1 MCLSFVVQGDR
12 WLQMEHVD
20 LPSECI
26 AKLESCTSLPSPP
39 KVALQIIQMVK
50 DPNIEI
56 DDVVRVLALDPA
68 LSVKI
73 LRLANSPLYGQGSKI
88 ANLPKAVMVIGLNG
102 ILALALS
109 FSLVKSLRREN
120 GTGLDHAIFWRRALI
135 AGSAGLALAQ
145 MCNRSDQEE
154 LFMAS
159 FIQDIGM
166 LVIEQAEP
174 SLYVHPNFEQMSHQK
189 VIAHEREYFGT
200 DHAMVG
206 SWLLGKWNFPKDLLW
221 GIRYSD
227 ELEHAPPE
235 TEDRQFFQ
243 CVAFSGTFA
252 DLSISQVDDD
262 TLFEISETIE
272 HTLQLPSLAFV
283 EVFKKIKNLVQE
295 SAPLFEIDYQ
305 DEFDPDAT
313 MKRAQELLAL
323 RNIGIDQKLNT
334 LAAGI

>member
-1 MCLSFVVQGDR
+1 MENLDLSA
-12 WLQMEHVD
+12 
-20 LPSECI
+20 ECI

-73 LRLANSPLYGQGSKI
+73 LRLANSPLYGQGKKI
-88 ANLPKAVMVIGLNG
+88 ANLQKAIMVIGLNG
-102 ILALALS
+102 ILSLALS
-109 FSLVKSLRREN
+109 FSLVKSLRQEN
-120 GTGLDHAIFWRRALI
+120 ETGLDHTMFWRRALI

-145 MCNRSDQEE
+145 MCDRSDQEE

-166 LVIEQAEP
+166 LVIEQVEP
-174 SLYVHPNFEQMSHQK
+174 SLYAHPNFEQMSHQK
-189 VIAHEREYFGT
+189 VILHEREHFGT
-200 DHAMVG
+200 DHAIVG
-206 SWLLGKWNFPKDLLW
+206 SWMLRQWNFPEELL
-221 GIRYSD
+221 GAVRYSD
-227 ELEHAPPE
+227 DLEQILPE
-235 TEDRQFFQ
+235 TENRQFLQ

-262 TLFEISETIE
+262 ALFEVSETIE
-272 HTLQLPSLAFV
+272 NTLQLPSLAFV
-283 EVFKKIKNLVQE
+283 EVFKKIKSLVQE
-295 SAPLFEIDYQ
+295 SAPLFEIDCG
-305 DEFDPDAT
+305 DEFDPDVT
-313 MKRAQELLAL
+313 MKRAQELLNL
-323 RNIGIDQKLNT
+323 RNIGIDQKLST